1 MKDCTRSTN
10 DRRTSDRRI
19 QNISV
24 DFDRRKNNRRSGLDR
39 RVIAKSQ

>member
-24 DFDRRKNNRRSGLDR
+24 DFDRRKHSRSPGLDR

>member
-19 QNISV
+19 QNVPV
-24 DFDRRKNNRRSGLDR
+24 DFDRRKNSRRSGLDR

>member
-19 QNISV
+19 QNVSV

>member
-1 MKDCTRSTN
+1 MQDCKRANN

-24 DFDRRKNNRRSGLDR
+24 EKERRLDSRRSGLDR
-39 RVIAKSQ
+39 RLLSKA